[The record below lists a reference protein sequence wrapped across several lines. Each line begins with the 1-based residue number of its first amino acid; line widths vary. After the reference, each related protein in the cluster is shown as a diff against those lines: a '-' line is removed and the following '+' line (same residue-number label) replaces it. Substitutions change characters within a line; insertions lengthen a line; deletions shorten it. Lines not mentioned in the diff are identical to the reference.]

1 MRAAAALKALGP
13 IDLKSIARDS
23 LLPWIIVSPIG
34 TGLLMRWATPPISAW
49 TTRRFEVSLEP
60 YYGFMMSTFVF
71 LAPWIVGNVIGFL
84 LLDERDDDTLT
95 ALLVTP
101 LPPQMYLAYRIGV
114 PLLVCSIVTLISFE
128 IAHLV
133 SMSWLRLVPIAVVG
147 SLSGPLLSL
156 ALATV
161 AENKVQGFAVVK
173 ALGTLM
179 TPAVVAYFIAT
190 PWQYIAGIL
199 PLYWPLK
206 AFWLAHEGGAP
217 WVPFLLVGL
226 VYQLALLALLL
237 RRFRRVLHR

>member
-1 MRAAAALKALGP
+1 MSGSA
-13 IDLKSIARDS
+13 SQTIADH
-23 LLPWIIVSPIG
+23 P
-34 TGLLMRWATPPISAW
+34 
-49 TTRRFEVSLEP
+49 
-60 YYGFMMSTFVF
+60 
-71 LAPWIVGNVIGFL
+71 IVGEANLHPDAIV
-84 LLDERDDDTLT
+84 ERLHE
-95 ALLVTP
+95 A
-101 LPPQMYLAYRIGV
+101 A
-114 PLLVCSIVTLISFE
+114 LISFE
-128 IAHLV
+128 IANLV

-226 VYQLALLALLL
+226 VYQLALLACLL